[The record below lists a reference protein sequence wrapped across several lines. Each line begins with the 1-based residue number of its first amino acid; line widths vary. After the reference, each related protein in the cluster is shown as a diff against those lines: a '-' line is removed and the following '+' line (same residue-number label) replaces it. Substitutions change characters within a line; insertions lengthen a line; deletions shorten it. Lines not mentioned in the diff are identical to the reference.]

1 MNIEQHSIKFDNW
14 LGNWMYRD
22 LHRPNPSWSPTQVD
36 RQARWVL
43 EEFIKRNPE
52 WWVEMA
58 YDAQS
63 DFPWL
68 VWLRPLDGVE
78 KEYAPLSS
86 GYSLPLMICKVVAL
100 AVTNGDIVDDD
111 LY

>member
-1 MNIEQHSIKFDNW
+1 MNIEKPSCGFDKWLGEWAFDPFEYNW
-14 LGNWMYRD
+14 LWK
-22 LHRPNPSWSPTQVD
+22 PTED
-36 RQARWVL
+36 AEQARRVL
-43 EEFIKRNPE
+43 ELFIKRNPE

-86 GYSLPLMICKVVAL
+86 GYSLPLMICKVVVL